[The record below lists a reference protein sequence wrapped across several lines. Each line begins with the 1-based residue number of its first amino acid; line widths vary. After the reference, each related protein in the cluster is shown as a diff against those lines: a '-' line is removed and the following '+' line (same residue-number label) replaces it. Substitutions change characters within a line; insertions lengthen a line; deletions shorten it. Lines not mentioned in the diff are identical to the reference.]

1 MVEHATGWIPAIAVN
16 GKGLAITVADL
27 RQRQPN
33 ERIGSGSNSR
43 YGRAGIEPERMRMQ
57 RICQDQG
64 RSVRGRDDAA
74 RNEWEWGERPLGKL
88 GSRESTVASRW
99 RPERPFPAVPARCA
113 IVSPA
118 HGAIRPDPADP
129 LHPYRPSPR
138 RANRRA

>member
-64 RSVRGRDDAA
+64 RSVRGRDDAD
-74 RNEWEWGERPLGKL
+74 RNE
-88 GSRESTVASRW
+88 
-99 RPERPFPAVPARCA
+99 
-113 IVSPA
+113 
-118 HGAIRPDPADP
+118 
-129 LHPYRPSPR
+129 
-138 RANRRA
+138 